1 MPDNGNKNTAENKSS
16 SENFFVNE
24 LKERISINKKS
35 KDFKAAVDSV
45 KGAAL
50 EKLDEEYSRRNEQM
64 TSELSQIE
72 NALMSDDPE
81 QIKNALKGFKSIQ
94 LLGDV
99 YFSCIKLIIDTIVVR
114 EGDVNIKGENVL
126 L

>member
-1 MPDNGNKNTAENKSS
+1 MPDNGNKNTAEKKSS

-64 TSELSQIE
+64 TSELGQIE

-81 QIKNALKGFKSIQ
+81 QIKNALKGFKSI
-94 LLGDV
+94 
-99 YFSCIKLIIDTIVVR
+99 
-114 EGDVNIKGENVL
+114 
-126 L
+126 

>member
-99 YFSCIKLIIDTIVVR
+99 YVSCIKLIIDTIVVR